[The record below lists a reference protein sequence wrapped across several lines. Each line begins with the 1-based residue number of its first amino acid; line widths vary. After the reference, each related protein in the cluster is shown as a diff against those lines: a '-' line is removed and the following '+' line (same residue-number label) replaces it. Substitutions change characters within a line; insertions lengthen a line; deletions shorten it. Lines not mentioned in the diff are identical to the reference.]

1 MVARNQGLNDL
12 ENELDL
18 LAWIQ
23 DGPVDRTYNLGFR
36 HSSTRFQVVKTKV
49 MGTKFGSSDLTILTA
64 HPTYT
69 PSPPDMMYSPIMEMD
84 EFELDTTIQKR
95 RTTIGANRASTSSSM
110 DLSTTSTERQGSVA
124 SSGESYFPN
133 NNSQRSS
140 VKVRSSRNTKRSMGD
155 RAEAYSAQLN
165 QATTECWKLVEEF
178 DWSKTKLGPRAEWNE
193 LYDGLLSIVFQ
204 SPSQDS
210 VWLGEDLQIL

>member
-1 MVARNQGLNDL
+1 
-12 ENELDL
+12 
-18 LAWIQ
+18 
-23 DGPVDRTYNLGFR
+23 
-36 HSSTRFQVVKTKV
+36 
-49 MGTKFGSSDLTILTA
+49 
-64 HPTYT
+64 
-69 PSPPDMMYSPIMEMD
+69 
-84 EFELDTTIQKR
+84 
-95 RTTIGANRASTSSSM
+95 
-110 DLSTTSTERQGSVA
+110 
-124 SSGESYFPN
+124 
-133 NNSQRSS
+133 
-140 VKVRSSRNTKRSMGD
+140 MGD